1 MILAELL
8 TETGNNP
15 APFAY
20 IPTGDSDYAEIA
32 ARDIGLSV
40 HFTRVFDTTETYRV
54 YIEFSVNGRMDVTGG
69 GNAVKILSTVNAIL
83 IEYLHKFLRPKDSS
97 VSFLADRIERSRI
110 KLYDRLVPTVSR
122 ILGSNWVYSEDLD
135 GGLLGSPVK
144 DYAWL
149 KKTEQLKE
157 VAVASTWIT
166 ELVYSRPKKELTM
179 TLNNGKQYSIPGI
192 SRQSFDR
199 WKSAPSKG
207 QYFHQNIRDRFK
219 IERTR

>member
-8 TETGNNP
+8 KETGNNP
-15 APFAY
+15 APFEL
-20 IPTGDSDYAEIA
+20 IPTGDADYAEIA

-40 HFTRVFDTTETYRV
+40 QFTRVFDPTDSYRV
-54 YIEFSVNGRMDVTGG
+54 FIEFTVNGRMDRTGG

-83 IEYLHKFLRPKDSS
+83 IEYLHKFLKPKDLA
-97 VSFLADRIERSRI
+97 VAFLADAEPSRI
-110 KLYDRLVPTVSR
+110 KLYDRLVPTVGR
-122 ILGSNWVYSEDLD
+122 ILGNNWVYSEDLD
-135 GGLLGSPVK
+135 SIALGRGVK
-144 DYAWL
+144 DYVWL
-149 KKTEQLKE
+149 KKTQQLKE

-166 ELVYSRPKKELTM
+166 ELVYSRARKTLTM

-199 WKSAPSKG
+199 WKAAPSKG
-207 QYFHQNIRDRFK
+207 QYFHQNIRDRFQ